1 MWLNKPVL
9 FAIIFT
15 LLVACGFIMFNCAKK
30 AERVSA
36 DRTKWLTSTLIAHR
50 GMHSESENIPE
61 NTLSAFARAIEN
73 GYIIE
78 LDVAMTKDKKLVVYH
93 DKKLKRLFGLEAYLS
108 EMDYSELAELRFANS
123 PEKIP
128 LFEEVLALVNGQV
141 PLLIEIK
148 NEGAVGELESKL
160 YDQLKS
166 YSGQYAIQSFNPY
179 SVAWFRKNAPEVL
192 RGQLSGSFEVSDYD
206 VEYAGTTRL
215 PWYQKILLSNL
226 LLNFESRPNFIAYEI
241 NNNIDKLNSLRK
253 LDVPVLGWTVKS
265 VEEYES
271 VKSVFDNFIVEE
283 FALERKCWE

>member
-1 MWLNKPVL
+1 
-9 FAIIFT
+9 
-15 LLVACGFIMFNCAKK
+15 
-30 AERVSA
+30 
-36 DRTKWLTSTLIAHR
+36 
-50 GMHSESENIPE
+50 
-61 NTLSAFARAIEN
+61 
-73 GYIIE
+73 
-78 LDVAMTKDKKLVVYH
+78 MTKDKKLVVYH

-241 NNNIDKLNSLRK
+241 NNNIDKLNILRK